1 MSAIDKTKIDDD
13 RVSLLLA
20 LEENHFNDLKSKDIQ
35 PSKLTKSISAFANTS
50 GGELY
55 IGIDENDVDGKKIR
69 SWNGFSD
76 IEEANGH
83 LQAVEEVSPLSN
95 HYEATFLEN
104 DNQTGLVLQI
114 NVLKTNGIIYDTK
127 QVPYS
132 RRGAQSLPVK
142 SDEAVQRLR
151 LDKGLVSFE
160 DEKVN
165 DADIEDIA
173 NSITIIKFLLNIIP
187 DTEPE
192 TWLKKQRLIK
202 DGTPTVAG
210 ILLFSEEPQALIP
223 KRSAVKI
230 YRYKSSDEEGE
241 RDTLVF
247 DPITIEG
254 DLYSLIYATVA
265 KTKELI
271 QNLEKLGVSGL
282 VNIEYPEE
290 ALMEIITNA
299 VLHRDYSLP
308 VDIHIRIFDNR
319 IEIENPGK
327 LPGHITLGNI
337 LNEQFARNPKL
348 VRLIN
353 KFPDAPNKDVGEGLN
368 TAYEAMTKLR
378 LKPPIIEEKENSV
391 QVILRHEPLASPEQS
406 VMEYLEN
413 HGEITN
419 SIARELTGIK
429 SENSM
434 KDVFYRLRDRKMIE
448 QVPEKKGRAS
458 AWRKFTS

>member
-1 MSAIDKTKIDDD
+1 MSTIEKTKIDDN
-13 RVSLLLA
+13 RVSILLA

-35 PSKLTKSISAFANTS
+35 PAKLTKTISSFANSS
-50 GGELY
+50 GGELF
-55 IGIDENDVDGKKIR
+55 IGIDENDVNGNKIR

-76 IEEANGH
+76 IEQANGH
-83 LQAVEEVSPLSN
+83 LQAIEEMSPLGN
-95 HYEATFLEN
+95 HYEAVFLEN

-114 NVLKTNGIIYDTK
+114 NVLKTNDIVYDSK
-127 QVPYS
+127 RVPYI

-142 SDEAVQRLR
+142 SDEAIQRLR

-160 DEKVN
+160 DEKVH
-165 DADIEDIA
+165 DAEIEDIA
-173 NSITIIKFLLNIIP
+173 NSTTIIKFLLNIIP

-210 ILLFSEEPQALIP
+210 VLLFSEEPQALLP

-254 DLYSLIYATVA
+254 DLYSMIYATVA

-271 QNLEKLGVSGL
+271 QDIKKLGVSGL

-308 VDIHIRIFDNR
+308 IDVHIRIFDNR
-319 IEIENPGK
+319 MEIENPGK
-327 LPGHITLGNI
+327 LPGHITLNNI

-378 LKPPIIEEKENSV
+378 LKPPVIEEKENSV
-391 QVILRHEPLASPEQS
+391 QVILRHEPLASPEQA

-413 HGEITN
+413 HAEITN
-419 SIARELTGIK
+419 SIARELTGVK

-434 KDVFYRLRDRKMIE
+434 KDIFYRLRDREMIE

-458 AWRKFTS
+458 AWHKVIS

>member
-1 MSAIDKTKIDDD
+1 MHIIDKTKIDDES
-13 RVSLLLA
+13 VSLLLA
-20 LEENHFNDLKSKDIQ
+20 LEENHFNDLKSKDIK
-35 PSKLTKSISAFANTS
+35 PAKLTKTISAFANAS

-55 IGIDENDVDGKKIR
+55 IGIDENNVNGNKIR

-83 LQAVEEVSPLSN
+83 LQAVEEMSPLGN
-95 HYEATFLEN
+95 HYEAAFLEN
-104 DNQTGLVLQI
+104 DNQTGLALQI
-114 NVLKTNGIIYDTK
+114 NVLKTNDIIYDSK
-127 QVPYS
+127 QVPYI
-132 RRGAQSLPVK
+132 RHGAQSLPVK

-165 DADIEDIA
+165 DADTEEIT
-173 NSITIIKFLLNIIP
+173 NSTTIIEFLLNIIP

-202 DGTPTVAG
+202 DSTPTVAG
-210 ILLFSEEPQALIP
+210 VLLFSEEPQALLP

-230 YRYKSSDEEGE
+230 YRYKSSDEKGE

-271 QNLEKLGVSGL
+271 QDIEKLGVSGL

-319 IEIENPGK
+319 VEIENPGK
-327 LPGHITLGNI
+327 LPGHITLDNI

-378 LKPPIIEEKENSV
+378 LKPPKIEEKKNSV
-391 QVILRHEPLASPEQS
+391 QVTLRHEPLASAEQS

-413 HGEITN
+413 HSEITN

-434 KDVFYRLRDRKMIE
+434 KDVFYRLRDTKLIE